1 MYYAGLFPLIGRN
14 RRGIIVKRSGFYALT
29 AVILILSIWEM
40 ACRGLAVPDFILPAP
55 SRILTVA
62 IFQAPILLPHAGV
75 TALEILLGI
84 TLSLLV
90 AVPLATVMF
99 AHTSIEQALS
109 PFLVVSQAIPVFA
122 LAPLLVI
129 WLGYGIASKVLM
141 AAIII
146 FFPITVSLLE
156 GYKNCGTEYVVLFR
170 LMGAGFWD
178 TLRLL
183 YWPWALPFF
192 FAGLKV
198 GVTVATIGAVIGEWV
213 GAQQGLGY
221 LMIQANA
228 RLSVDLVFAA
238 ILWLSIM
245 GLSMWVFVG
254 FLERRII
261 HWK

>member
-1 MYYAGLFPLIGRN
+1 MCLKSLKGRAPVRKSN
-14 RRGIIVKRSGFYALT
+14 YISLAIMLVFLA
-29 AVILILSIWEM
+29 IWEL

-55 SRILTVA
+55 TQILAVA
-62 IFQAPILLPHAGV
+62 IFQSNILLPHAAV
-75 TALEILLGI
+75 TALEIVMGIFLALLI
-84 TLSLLV
+84 AL
-90 AVPLATVMF
+90 PLATVMF
-99 AHTSIEQALS
+99 SHPSIEQAFS

-156 GYKNCGTEYVVLFR
+156 GYKNCGAEYVMLFR

-178 TLRLL
+178 KMRLL

-192 FAGLKV
+192 FSGLKV

-213 GAQQGLGY
+213 GAQ
-221 LMIQANA
+221 
-228 RLSVDLVFAA
+228 R
-238 ILWLSIM
+238 
-245 GLSMWVFVG
+245 
-254 FLERRII
+254 
-261 HWK
+261 